1 MTLEAHSITLRLGEA
16 DEDLWEVLNGLSHDQ
31 QGILIKAALKHY
43 LRDHPERLCDETAL
57 PEFKF
62 EQKHRFE
69 NVPETNLDVGPELSN
84 PESSHLKRD
93 DEATLESL
101 IETSLD
107 NVRFS
112 SEWTLDSL
120 FISKIANTAAKE
132 EKDLKNS
139 CKDPLVTRLSDP
151 LRHLFEVIGEEEDEE
166 VIRFLSAS
174 EKPSSPIQMEEDSR
188 KDNYPLE
195 IEPKKS
201 LGHAVTSPIRKSQ
214 VEAQLE
220 THQEANL
227 RRSSGL
233 SFILQQVI
241 GEEEDEEVLEFFE
254 HSRNRESHTFT

>member
-31 QGILIKAALKHY
+31 QGIIIKAALKHY
-43 LRDHPERLCDETAL
+43 LRDHPERLCDEIAL
-57 PEFKF
+57 PKFK
-62 EQKHRFE
+62 QKHRFE
-69 NVPETNLDVGPELSN
+69 NVPETNLDVGPELSD

-93 DEATLESL
+93 DEAASESS

-120 FISKIANTAAKE
+120 FISKIPNTAAKE
-132 EKDLKNS
+132 ETDLKNS

-166 VIRFLSAS
+166 VIRFLSAL
-174 EKPSSPIQMEEDSR
+174 EKPSSRIQLEEDSR
-188 KDNYPLE
+188 KKNYPLE
-195 IEPKKS
+195 IEPKMG
-201 LGHAVTSPIRKSQ
+201 LGHAMTYPIKKSQ

-254 HSRNRESHTFT
+254 HSRNRESHAFK